1 MLCLPPASHI
11 HLIAVCGTAMGSLAA
26 MLEEQ
31 GHRVTGSDDHVYPP
45 MSDFLRESGIEV
57 QAGFDQAR
65 LNPAPDLT
73 IVGNAVSRGNPELEA
88 VLSRRIPFAS
98 LPEVLRDFFLRQR
111 HRVVVTGTHGK
122 TTTTAMIAH
131 LLAAAGRNPSFLIAG
146 MPGNFPRPYRL
157 GQGEHFVV
165 EGDEYDSA
173 FFAKFPKFL
182 FYLPDL
188 LLINNIEFDH
198 ADIYRDLA
206 DIERVFAQVINTVP
220 ADGLILANG
229 DDPVVARLL
238 PRSPAQVQT
247 YGTEPH
253 NHWRAVGIEAAGL
266 CQTFS
271 VLEAG
276 TERLSLRLPLS
287 GSYNV
292 CNALGAV
299 GAGLRAGLTETEVT
313 EGLESFR
320 GVRRR
325 QEILGRVGGI
335 TVIDDFAHHPTAVA
349 RTLEGLTLSFPG
361 IRLWAVFEPASA
373 TNARDVFEE
382 RYLEAFAAA
391 HQVVL
396 TAVPRPDRCGDDPP
410 FSPERLACALVD
422 SGLPACFTPQP
433 EDVVSRLTDSLE
445 AGDAVVFMS
454 NSGFGGIQKLL
465 LSALQEKH
473 GPPPR

>member
-1 MLCLPPASHI
+1 
-11 HLIAVCGTAMGSLAA
+11 
-26 MLEEQ
+26 
-31 GHRVTGSDDHVYPP
+31 
-45 MSDFLRESGIEV
+45 
-57 QAGFDQAR
+57 
-65 LNPAPDLT
+65 
-73 IVGNAVSRGNPELEA
+73 
-88 VLSRRIPFAS
+88 
-98 LPEVLRDFFLRQR
+98 
-111 HRVVVTGTHGK
+111 
-122 TTTTAMIAH
+122 
-131 LLAAAGRNPSFLIAG
+131 
-146 MPGNFPRPYRL
+146 
-157 GQGEHFVV
+157 VV

-266 CQTFS
+266 SQTFS

-292 CNALGAV
+292 CNALGAA

-391 HQVVL
+391 HQVIL

-473 GPPPR
+473 GRPPC